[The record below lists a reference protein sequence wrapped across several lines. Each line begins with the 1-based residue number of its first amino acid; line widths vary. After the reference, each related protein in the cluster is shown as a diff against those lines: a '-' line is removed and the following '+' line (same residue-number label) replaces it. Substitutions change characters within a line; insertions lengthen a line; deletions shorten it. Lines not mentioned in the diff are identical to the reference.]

1 MREAP
6 PNIKEQGDLPV
17 PSAEMVGKSPPF
29 FYQPRSYENRT
40 YMRAEQL
47 WEAYLYK
54 NRFDMTTAPSP
65 QEREKERQI
74 VFVLVSS
81 CFYLA

>member
-1 MREAP
+1 MRDAP
-6 PNIKEQGDLPV
+6 PYIKEQGDLPV
-17 PSAEMVGKSPPF
+17 PSAEMVGKSPLF

-47 WEAYLYK
+47 WEAYLNK

-74 VFVLVSS
+74 VFVLLSS

>member
-17 PSAEMVGKSPPF
+17 PSAEMVGKSLF

-47 WEAYLYK
+47 WEAYLNK
-54 NRFDMTTAPSP
+54 NRFDMATAPSP

-74 VFVLVSS
+74 VFVLLSS

>member
-1 MREAP
+1 
-6 PNIKEQGDLPV
+6 
-17 PSAEMVGKSPPF
+17 
-29 FYQPRSYENRT
+29 
-40 YMRAEQL
+40 MRAEQL

-74 VFVLVSS
+74 VFVLLSS

>member
-1 MREAP
+1 MREAR

-17 PSAEMVGKSPPF
+17 PSAEMVGKSPF

-40 YMRAEQL
+40 YMRAEQP

-54 NRFDMTTAPSP
+54 NRFEMTTAPSP

-74 VFVLVSS
+74 VFLLLSS